1 MGSRRRV
8 AALAAALLLAGCT
21 GSSFDSAQAAQ
32 ERRTCASLRERV
44 AARGAIRFGIP
55 GLGEL
60 DEEEKADALGPAVLV
75 HDPAHFYATLEQE
88 LAGGAFGPPSEPT
101 HISPASRLVD
111 TCRSLGS

>member
-21 GSSFDSAQAAQ
+21 GSSLDSDQAAQ

-44 AARGAIRFGIP
+44 AARGALRFGMP
-55 GLGEL
+55 GIGDL
-60 DEEEKADALGPAVLV
+60 DEEDKGDALGPAVLV
-75 HDPAHFYATLEQE
+75 GDPDRFYATLEQE
-88 LAGGAFGPPSEPT
+88 LAGGPFGPPSEPT
-101 HISPASRLVD
+101 HVSPASRLVD